1 VASRAQEATR
11 DAILATAA
19 EAFASPDA
27 VSMTELARRAGVA
40 RGTLYRY
47 FPTRRAL
54 LDSLKRGAGDEASRR
69 LAEAK
74 LDQVALDEGLARAV
88 RALVALDKRYLFL
101 LSEPQPSLR
110 EEPGVVAPI
119 VGLLERGREQG
130 ELRADVPA
138 ACLLES
144 LLALIGACI
153 RSGRA
158 VGMGSEDVS
167 STALRL
173 FLGGARQLR

>member
-11 DAILATAA
+11 GTILATAA

-27 VSMTELARRAGVA
+27 VSMTELALRAGVA

-54 LDSLKRGAGDEASRR
+54 LDALRRGAGDEASRR
-69 LAEAK
+69 LAEAR
-74 LDQVALDEGLARAV
+74 LDRVALDEGLARAV
-88 RALVALDKRYLFL
+88 RALVGLDRRYLFL
-101 LSEPQPSLR
+101 LSEPHPSLR
-110 EEPGVVAPI
+110 AEPGVVVPI

-130 ELRADVPA
+130 ELRADVPV
-138 ACLLES
+138 ACLVES

-153 RSGRA
+153 RSGKA

-173 FLGGARQLR
+173 FLGGARQPR